1 MKNRNFL
8 KLFIMAFAMA
18 SAFALTSCGDDDP
31 VPSPTPDPT
40 PDPDPTPTVSYYGYG
55 CAFTMD
61 SIAGDAEAFLTV
73 LRDTMELYCPELT
86 AVSDYQYTVSIV
98 CEEGDTAQIRELRTK
113 YNAFV
118 SAIYMYRDSERVPVV
133 SANVF
138 SKQVTEHNVQKDWT
152 FNANGNASSS
162 LEFFFQVPSLR
173 NTLWGTDDAKQPS
186 LGAFRFGSIWNQ
198 SSLKATGTATAHADN
213 GEYTAYRQGNL
224 LVFLDE
230 AGANKY
236 GFQINESEES
246 EPMTMTLVSVDGQ
259 NLDEADRVTYTI
271 DN

>member
-40 PDPDPTPTVSYYGYG
+40 PDPDTTPTVSHFGYG

-61 SIAGDAEAFLTV
+61 SIAG
-73 LRDTMELYCPELT
+73 
-86 AVSDYQYTVSIV
+86 
-98 CEEGDTAQIRELRTK
+98 
-113 YNAFV
+113 
-118 SAIYMYRDSERVPVV
+118 
-133 SANVF
+133 
-138 SKQVTEHNVQKDWT
+138 
-152 FNANGNASSS
+152 NASST

-198 SSLKATGTATAHADN
+198 SSLKATGTATAHADG

-230 AGANKY
+230 AGVNKY

-259 NLDEADRVTYTI
+259 TLDEADRVTYTI

>member
-1 MKNRNFL
+1 M
-8 KLFIMAFAMA
+8 
-18 SAFALTSCGDDDP
+18 
-31 VPSPTPDPT
+31 
-40 PDPDPTPTVSYYGYG
+40 
-55 CAFTMD
+55 
-61 SIAGDAEAFLTV
+61 
-73 LRDTMELYCPELT
+73 
-86 AVSDYQYTVSIV
+86 
-98 CEEGDTAQIRELRTK
+98 
-113 YNAFV
+113 
-118 SAIYMYRDSERVPVV
+118 
-133 SANVF
+133 F

-152 FNANGNASSS
+152 FNANGNSVRTQQI
-162 LEFFFQVPSLR
+162 FFQVPSLR
-173 NTLWGTDDAKQPS
+173 NTLWGTDDAERPS

-198 SSLKATGTATAHADN
+198 SSLKATGTATAHADG

-230 AGANKY
+230 AGVNKY